1 MEQSFLLVSAITVFV
16 SISSFDSLVV
26 FPISIESSA
35 VGFKICI
42 TTAVVK
48 KYKSITKEKR
58 KKHDKILLLAK
69 AKWNTIKL

>member
-1 MEQSFLLVSAITVFV
+1 MEQSFFLVSAITVFV

-35 VGFKICI
+35 VGFKIC